1 MSLEFGILLLLRL
14 ILLDFSMLIS
24 QGVRLTEIN
33 IINVYLRGELAL
45 RVLGGVDSGGVQ
57 LLS

>member
-24 QGVRLTEIN
+24 QGVRLTERN
-33 IINVYLRGELAL
+33 MINVYLRGELTL

>member
-24 QGVRLTEIN
+24 QGVRLTERN